1 MNKLALITVVV
12 LGIYSAKSNAKEVIR
27 LPTFTTEHPIIEY
40 LHLQLEQ
47 AIRATEQDY
56 GETEVVRLKFPVEE
70 ERQLRNLN
78 QSITDIAW
86 ATCSQQRNEA
96 YQPVLVP
103 QIAGLFGLR
112 VSLIRADDTRFDNI
126 NSVEDLKR
134 LVAVQSSK
142 WHDYKILV
150 NNGFTVLSSERFSA
164 YRAVEKGLA
173 DYYPRGIAEVLGEMK
188 IAQTKGLVIAP
199 GHALRYP
206 LLFLVYVKKGNTAL
220 AQRLTTG
227 FERSIQDGSFLA
239 LMESQQWYQ
248 QAVSILRGRMIFDLE
263 NTGSLG
269 GSLQAKKQYQ
279 KLLQAPMAIISS

>member
-1 MNKLALITVVV
+1 MNKLALIAVVV

-27 LPTFTTEHPIIEY
+27 IPTFTTEHPIIEY
-40 LHLQLEQ
+40 LYLQLEQ
-47 AIRATEQDY
+47 AIRVTELDY
-56 GETEVVRLKFPVEE
+56 GETEVVRLKIPVEE
-70 ERQLRNLN
+70 KRQLRNLN

-86 ATCSQQRNEA
+86 ATCSLQRNED

-112 VSLIRADDTRFDNI
+112 VNLIREGDTRFANI
-126 NSVEDLKR
+126 NSVDALKG

-142 WHDYKILV
+142 WHDYDILV
-150 NNGFTVLSSERFSA
+150 HNGFTVLSSDRFSA

-188 IAQTKGLVIAP
+188 TAQTKRLVIAP
-199 GHALRYP
+199 EHALRYP

-227 FERSIQDGSFLA
+227 FERNIQSGDFLE

-248 QAVSILRGRMIFDLE
+248 QARSILRGRTIFALE
-263 NTGSLG
+263 NSGSLG
-269 GSLQAKKQYQ
+269 KCLQAEKQYQ
-279 KLLQAPMAIISS
+279 ALLQAPYGNN

>member
-56 GETEVVRLKFPVEE
+56 GETDVVRLKFPVEE

-142 WHDYKILV
+142 WHDYKILL

-173 DYYPRGIAEVLGEMK
+173 DYYPRGIAEASGEMK
-188 IAQTKGLVIAP
+188 TAQTKGLVIAP
-199 GHALRYP
+199 DHALRYP
-206 LLFLVYVKKGNTAL
+206 LLFFVYVKKGNTAL

-227 FERSIQDGSFLA
+227 FERNIQSGAFLA

-248 QAVSILRGRMIFDLE
+248 QARSILRGRTFFDLE
-263 NTGSLG
+263 NNGSQG
-269 GSLQAKKQYQ
+269 WCLQAEKQHQ
-279 KLLQAPMAIISS
+279 ALLQAPYGNN

>member
-1 MNKLALITVVV
+1 MNKLALIAVVV

-56 GETEVVRLKFPVEE
+56 GETEVVRLKIPVEE
-70 ERQLRNLN
+70 KRQLRNLN

-86 ATCSQQRNEA
+86 ATCSLKRNED

-112 VSLIRADDTRFDNI
+112 VSLIREDDTRFANI
-126 NSVEDLKR
+126 NSVDALKG

-142 WHDYKILV
+142 WHDYDILV
-150 NNGFTVLSSERFSA
+150 NNGFTVLSSDRFSA

-173 DYYPRGIAEVLGEMK
+173 DYYPRGIAEVLGEMQT
-188 IAQTKGLVIAP
+188 AQTKGLVIAP
-199 GHALRYP
+199 DHALRYP

-248 QAVSILRGRMIFDLE
+248 QAISIMRGRTIFDLE
-263 NTGSLG
+263 NSGSLG
-269 GSLQAKKQYQ
+269 GCLQAEKLYQ
-279 KLLQAPMAIISS
+279 TLLQAPYGNN